1 MPEVLRV
8 HDIKKSFAGVQA
20 LDDVS
25 LAIQA
30 GEVHCLAGENGSGKS
45 TLIKIVAGALR
56 PDAGSIVLNGR
67 THGRV
72 TPIEAIR
79 EGVQIIY
86 QDFSLFDNLTV
97 AENLVINQQ
106 LARRQA
112 LVDWRDVRATARR
125 ALDLIGVDIPLSA
138 RLDSLPVVD
147 RQLIAIA
154 RALINDARLLIL
166 DEPTSALTQQEVEK
180 LLSIIRRLQSAG
192 VAILFVSHKFNE
204 LFAVA
209 EDATFTVLRNGRVV
223 ASGPRDTFTYA
234 SLARAMVGRDVSE
247 AERRARRPSETVALR
262 VEGLTK
268 AGHFD
273 GVAFEVGK
281 GEILGI
287 TGVLGSGRTALAM
300 SLFGLTPYDAGAVSI
315 DGELIRIRS
324 PHDAIRANIAYVP
337 EDRLREGLFLPRSIG
352 SNVVASVIRRLADR
366 FGVLAPR
373 RVDEAQRHWV
383 EELRIATPSVE
394 LPVQS
399 LSGGNQQRVV
409 LARALATRPDIL
421 ILNGPTVGV
430 DVGSK
435 AAIHELI
442 RSLAH
447 DGLSVLVI
455 SDDLTEIIQTCDRVL
470 VMKRGRIT
478 DRLVNEG
485 LDENDLARR
494 LVA

>member
-1 MPEVLRV
+1 MPDVLSV
-8 HDIKKSFAGVQA
+8 HHIKKSFAGVQA

-25 LAIQA
+25 LAVRA

-67 THGRV
+67 AHARV
-72 TPIEAIR
+72 NPIEAIR

-106 LARRQA
+106 LARRSA
-112 LVDWRDVRATARR
+112 LVDWSDVRATARR
-125 ALDLIGVDIPLSA
+125 ALDLIGVDIPLVA
-138 RLDSLPVVD
+138 RRDSLPVVD

-154 RALINDARLLIL
+154 RALVNDARLLIL
-166 DEPTSALTQQEVEK
+166 DEPTSALTQQEIEK
-180 LLSIIRRLQSAG
+180 LLGIIRRLQASG

-209 EDATFTVLRNGRVV
+209 EDARFTVLRNGRVV
-223 ASGPRDTFTYA
+223 ASGPRDDFTYA
-234 SLARAMVGRDVSE
+234 SLARAMVGRDV
-247 AERRARRPSETVALR
+247 ADAARRAKPPGEAVALR

-268 AGHFD
+268 DGHFEGID
-273 GVAFEVGK
+273 FEVAK

-300 SLFGLTPYDAGAVSI
+300 SLFGLTPYDAGTVAI
-315 DGELIRIRS
+315 DGVPTHIRS

-352 SNVVASVIRRLADR
+352 RNVVASVIRRLADR
-366 FGVLAPR
+366 LGVLATR
-373 RVDEAQRHWV
+373 RVDEAQRRWV
-383 EELRIATPSVE
+383 QELKIATPSHE

-442 RSLAH
+442 RSLAD
-447 DGLSVLVI
+447 DGLTVLVI
-455 SDDLTEIIQTCDRVL
+455 SDDLTEVIQTCDRVL

-478 DRLVNEG
+478 DRLVNDD

-494 LVA
+494 LAA

>member
-1 MPEVLRV
+1 VSEVLRV
-8 HDIKKSFAGVQA
+8 HNIKKAFAGVQA

-25 LAIQA
+25 LSIDS

-56 PDAGSIVLNGR
+56 PDAGRIVL
-67 THGRV
+67 HGHEHLRV
-72 TPIEAIR
+72 TPIDAIR

-86 QDFSLFDNLTV
+86 QDFSLFENLTV
-97 AENLVINQQ
+97 AENLVLNQQ
-106 LARRQA
+106 LAKGTT
-112 LVDWRDVRATARR
+112 LVNWRDVHATARR
-125 ALDLIGVDIPLSA
+125 ALDLIGVDIPLTA
-138 RLDSLPVVD
+138 RLDRLPVVD

-154 RALINDARLLIL
+154 RALINDARLLVL

-180 LLSIIRRLQSAG
+180 LLDIIRRLQAAG
-192 VAILFVSHKFNE
+192 VAILFVSHKLNE

-209 EDATFTVLRNGRVV
+209 EEARFTVLRNGRVV
-223 ASGPRDTFTYA
+223 ASGPREAFTYA

-247 AERRARRPSETVALR
+247 TAQRAERPSASAVLR
-262 VEGLTK
+262 VDGLTK

-273 GVAFEVGK
+273 DIDFELGE

-300 SLFGLTPYDAGAVSI
+300 SLFGLTPYDSGTVRIRGEAVH
-315 DGELIRIRS
+315 LRS
-324 PHDAIRANIAYVP
+324 PHDAMRANIAYVP

-352 SNVVASVIRRLADR
+352 KNVVVSVIRQLSSGR
-366 FGVLAPR
+366 GVLAAR
-373 RVDEAQRHWV
+373 LVDEAQRRWV
-383 EELRIATPSVE
+383 RELRIATPSHE

-399 LSGGNQQRVV
+399 LSGGNQQRVL
-409 LARALATRPDIL
+409 LARWLATKPEIL

-435 AAIHELI
+435 ADIHDLI
-442 RSLAH
+442 RSLARE
-447 DGLSVLVI
+447 GMSVLVI
-455 SDDLTEIIQTCDRVL
+455 SDDLTEVVHTCDRVL

-478 DRLVNEG
+478 DRLVNDG
-485 LDENDLARR
+485 LDENDLVKR
-494 LVA
+494 LAA

>member
-138 RLDSLPVVD
+138 RLDTLPVVD

-180 LLSIIRRLQSAG
+180 LLGIIRRLQAAG

-223 ASGPRDTFTYA
+223 ASGPRDAFTYA
-234 SLARAMVGRDVSE
+234 SLAHAMVGRDVSE
-247 AERRARRPSETVALR
+247 AARRSKPASETVALR
-262 VEGLTK
+262 VAGLTK

-273 GVAFEVGK
+273 GVDFEVGK

-315 DGELIRIRS
+315 DGEIVRIRS
-324 PHDAIRANIAYVP
+324 PRDAIRANVAYVP

-373 RVDEAQRHWV
+373 RVDDAQRRWV
-383 EELRIATPSVE
+383 EELRIATPSPD

-409 LARALATRPDIL
+409 LARWLATRPDIL

-442 RSLAH
+442 RSLAR

-455 SDDLTEIIQTCDRVL
+455 SDDLTEIVQTCDRVL

>member
-1 MPEVLRV
+1 MPDVLRV
-8 HDIKKSFAGVQA
+8 HNIKKSFAGVQA

-25 LAIQA
+25 LSVRA

-45 TLIKIVAGALR
+45 TLIKIIAGALR

-67 THGRV
+67 THARV

-106 LARRQA
+106 LARRSA
-112 LVDWRDVRATARR
+112 LVDWRDVRVTARR

-166 DEPTSALTQQEVEK
+166 DEPTSALTQQEVER
-180 LLSIIRRLQSAG
+180 LLGIIRRLQTSG

-204 LFAVA
+204 LFTVA
-209 EDATFTVLRNGRVV
+209 EDAHFTVLRNGRVV
-223 ASGPRDTFTYA
+223 ASGPRDDFTYA
-234 SLARAMVGRDVSE
+234 SLARAMVGRDVSD
-247 AERRARRPSETVALR
+247 AARRSKPPSATIALR
-262 VEGLTK
+262 VEGLAK

-273 GVAFEVGK
+273 AVDFELAK

-300 SLFGLTPYDAGAVSI
+300 SLFGLTPYDAGTVAI
-315 DGELIRIRS
+315 DGRPVRIRT
-324 PHDAIRANIAYVP
+324 PRDAIRANIAYVP

-352 SNVVASVIRRLADR
+352 SNVVVSVIRRLANR
-366 FGVLAPR
+366 FGVLPPR
-373 RVDEAQRHWV
+373 DVDEAQRRWV
-383 EELRIATPSVE
+383 RELKIATPTHE

-409 LARALATRPDIL
+409 LARWLATRPEIL

-442 RSLAH
+442 RSLAD

-455 SDDLTEIIQTCDRVL
+455 SDDLTEVIQTCDRVL

-494 LVA
+494 LTA

>member
-8 HDIKKSFAGVQA
+8 DHIEKAFAGVQA

-25 LAIQA
+25 LTVHA

-45 TLIKIVAGALR
+45 TLIKIIAGALR

-67 THGRV
+67 ALNRV

-79 EGVQIIY
+79 EGVQVIY

-97 AENLVINQQ
+97 AENVVINQQ
-106 LARRQA
+106 LARRSA
-112 LVDWRDVRATARR
+112 WIDWRAVRETARR
-125 ALDLIGVDIPLSA
+125 ALDLVGVDIPLHV
-138 RLDSLPVVD
+138 RLDRLPVVD

-166 DEPTSALTQQEVEK
+166 DEPTSALTQREVEK
-180 LLSIIRRLQSAG
+180 LLTIIRRLQASG

-204 LFAVA
+204 LFTVA

-223 ASGPRDTFTYA
+223 ATGPRAEFTYA
-234 SLARAMVGRDVSE
+234 SLTRAMLGRDVTTE
-247 AERRARRPSETVALR
+247 ARRTPREGTTAALR
-262 VEGLTK
+262 VEGLAK
-268 AGHFD
+268 NGHFED
-273 GVAFEVGK
+273 VDFELGK

-287 TGVLGSGRTALAM
+287 IGVLGSGRTALAM
-300 SLFGLTPYDAGAVSI
+300 SLFGLTAYDAGSVTI
-315 DGELIRIRS
+315 EGRLVHIRS
-324 PHDAIRANIAYVP
+324 PHDAMRANLAYVP

-352 SNVVASVIRRLADR
+352 HNVVTSVIRRLANR
-366 FGVLAPR
+366 FGMLAMR
-373 RVDEAQRHWV
+373 RVDDTQSSWVQR
-383 EELRIATPSVE
+383 LAIATPSHE

-409 LARALATRPDIL
+409 LARWLATQPDIL

-442 RSLAH
+442 RSLA
-447 DGLSVLVI
+447 DEGISVLVI
-455 SDDLTEIIQTCDRVL
+455 SDDLTEVIHTCDRIL

-478 DRLVNEG
+478 DRFVNRD
-485 LDENDLARR
+485 LDENELARQ
-494 LVA
+494 LIA